1 MIKRHRKHRI
11 MHGAVEHN
19 GVLYAGGHA
28 ATDLDLDMAGQT
40 RQVCEKLDGLLAECG
55 TDKTKILHARIYLS
69 DMSGKEA
76 MNAVWVD
83 WIGEDHLPS
92 RATIG
97 GADLGDPRRLI
108 EVVITA
114 AID

>member
-28 ATDLDLDMAGQT
+28 ASDLDLDMAGQN

-69 DMSGKEA
+69 DMSGKQA
-76 MNAVWVD
+76 MNEVWVD

-108 EVVITA
+108 EVVVTA
-114 AID
+114 AVD